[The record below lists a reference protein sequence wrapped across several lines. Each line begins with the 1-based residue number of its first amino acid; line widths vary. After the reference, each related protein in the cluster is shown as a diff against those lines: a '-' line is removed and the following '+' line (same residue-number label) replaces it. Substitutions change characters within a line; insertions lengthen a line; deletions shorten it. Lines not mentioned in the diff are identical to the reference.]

1 MKKKVML
8 SIQGRQ
14 SYDGQEPDLI
24 ELVTEGSM
32 EFVNGGW
39 EICYQESD
47 LTGLEGVITTFR
59 VEPERVILTRTGGLQ
74 SQMEFV
80 IGQSHDS
87 LYQMPFGALMMT
99 VTTRSLFFDI
109 LPEGGS
115 IDILY
120 DIAIEQSQMG
130 TVDYHLDIR
139 TLETEE

>member
-1 MKKKVML
+1 ML
-8 SIQGRQ
+8 TIQGRQ
-14 SYDGQEPDLI
+14 SYAGQEPDVI
-24 ELVTEGSM
+24 ELVTEGEM
-32 EFVNGGW
+32 EFVDGGW
-39 EICYQESD
+39 EIGYQESD
-47 LTGLEGVITTFR
+47 LTGLDGVTTRFR
-59 VEPERVILTRTGGLQ
+59 VEPERVTLTRTGALH

-120 DIAIEQSQMG
+120 DIAIEQSETG
-130 TVDYHLDIR
+130 TVEYHLDIR
-139 TLETEE
+139 TMDEE

>member
-1 MKKKVML
+1 ML

-14 SYDGQEPDLI
+14 SYAGQEPDTI

-32 EFVNGGW
+32 EFVDGGW
-39 EICYQESD
+39 EIGYKESD

-59 VEPERVILTRTGGLQ
+59 VEPERVTLTRTGALH
-74 SQMEFV
+74 SRMEFV

-120 DIAIEQSQMG
+120 DIAIEQSETG
-130 TVDYHLDIR
+130 TVEYHLNIR
-139 TLETEE
+139 TMDEE

>member
-8 SIQGRQ
+8 TIQGRQ
-14 SYDGQEPDLI
+14 SYAGQEPDVI
-24 ELVTEGSM
+24 ELVTEGEM
-32 EFVNGGW
+32 EFVDGGW
-39 EICYQESD
+39 EIGYQESD
-47 LTGLEGVITTFR
+47 LTGLDGVTTRFR
-59 VEPERVILTRTGGLQ
+59 VEPERVTLTRTGALH

-120 DIAIEQSQMG
+120 DIAIEQSETG
-130 TVDYHLDIR
+130 TVEYHLDIR
-139 TLETEE
+139 TMDEE

>member
-8 SIQGRQ
+8 TIQGRQ
-14 SYDGQEPDLI
+14 SYAGQEPDVI
-24 ELVTEGSM
+24 ELVTEGEM
-32 EFVNGGW
+32 EFVDGGW
-39 EICYQESD
+39 EIGYQESD
-47 LTGLEGVITTFR
+47 LTGLDGVTTRFR
-59 VEPERVILTRTGGLQ
+59 VEPERVTLTRTGALH

-120 DIAIEQSQMG
+120 DIAIEQSETG
-130 TVDYHLDIR
+130 TVEYHLDIR
-139 TLETEE
+139 TKDE

>member
-1 MKKKVML
+1 
-8 SIQGRQ
+8 
-14 SYDGQEPDLI
+14 
-24 ELVTEGSM
+24 M

-59 VEPERVILTRTGGLQ
+59 VEPERVMLTRTGGLQ

-139 TLETEE
+139 TMDEE